1 MYRTYVRIL
10 GSGGFSH
17 SPSCGYP
24 LTLFSS
30 NEMDQTRAL
39 NDLPKLR
46 VGVIGA
52 ARIAR
57 KNVMAI
63 ENSVSNCIVSAV
75 GES

>member
-1 MYRTYVRIL
+1 
-10 GSGGFSH
+10 
-17 SPSCGYP
+17 
-24 LTLFSS
+24 
-30 NEMDQTRAL
+30 MDQTSAL